1 LELRRIDLKKAFAL
15 LFRWQA
21 IHCSMNAASLSILN
35 MATNSCWNIAR
46 ARDK

>member
-1 LELRRIDLKKAFAL
+1 LELRHIDLKKAFAL

-21 IHCSMNAASLSILN
+21 IHCSMNALDLEHGN
-35 MATNSCWNIAR
+35 NSCGNIER